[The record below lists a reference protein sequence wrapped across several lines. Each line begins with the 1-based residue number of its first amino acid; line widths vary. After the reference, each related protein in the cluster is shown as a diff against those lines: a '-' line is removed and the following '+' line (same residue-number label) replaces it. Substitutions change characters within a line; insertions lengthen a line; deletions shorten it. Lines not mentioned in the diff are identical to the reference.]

1 MDSSITLIMQ
11 ILWQVRLRVQSL
23 DAGLNAATGEVCLPG
38 GKRDPEDADDVQCA
52 LREAQEELGLEPSS
66 VQVIAQLP
74 PFISKHKLSVRQLQ
88 ERAETHRSFVSASQQ
103 YLCMVFDLVIW
114 LSSVDSNGP

>member
-1 MDSSITLIMQ
+1 
-11 ILWQVRLRVQSL
+11 
-23 DAGLNAATGEVCLPG
+23 LPG

-88 ERAETHRSFVSASQQ
+88 ECAETHCSYVSASCRQ
-103 YLCMVFDLVIW
+103 LCMVFHLVIW

>member
-1 MDSSITLIMQ
+1 MQ
-11 ILWQVRLRVQSL
+11 ILWQVILLVQSL

-38 GKRDPEDADDVQCA
+38 GKWDPEDADDVQCA
-52 LREAQEELGLEPSS
+52 LREAEEELGLEPSS

-88 ERAETHRSFVSASQQ
+88 ERAETHCSFVSAS
-103 YLCMVFDLVIW
+103 
-114 LSSVDSNGP
+114 

>member
-1 MDSSITLIMQ
+1 MLIVQ
-11 ILWQVRLRVQSL
+11 IVWCDILLVQSL

-38 GKRDPEDADDVQCA
+38 GKRDPEDADDIQCA
-52 LREAQEELGLEPSS
+52 LREAHEELGLDPSS

-88 ERAETHRSFVSASQQ
+88 ERAETHCSYVSASRH
-103 YLCMVFDLVIW
+103 YLCMVFGLVIW
-114 LSSVDSNGP
+114 LPSAASNGP